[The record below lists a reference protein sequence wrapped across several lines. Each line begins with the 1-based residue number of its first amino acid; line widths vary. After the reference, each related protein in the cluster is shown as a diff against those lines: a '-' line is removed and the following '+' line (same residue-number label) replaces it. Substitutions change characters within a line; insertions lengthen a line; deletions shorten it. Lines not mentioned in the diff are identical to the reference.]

1 WKTYQTIMAVVRGV
15 TVAFTAVQ
23 TALNVVM
30 AMNPIG
36 LIVLALVGLA
46 AAFVVAWHR
55 SETFRNIVT
64 GAWEAIKS
72 AGVAVWDWLKGAF
85 DWLKDAFASVADW
98 FSDRGDDIQ
107 YVWQLIQIAL
117 RKAWIWI
124 QVNVFTPIRKGIA
137 LVKMGFDAAKDGI
150 SAAWDQVK
158 AWLKAGW
165 IWIQVHVFTPV
176 RPGIAL
182 VKMGFEAAK
191 DGIGAAWDGIKAW
204 LKSGWDWIDDHVFDP
219 FRRGIDR
226 LVGWVRTGK
235 DNIGSAWDGIKA
247 LFAAPINWVIDN
259 VWNGGI
265 ARVFNSVAEAIG
277 VGTRLPEIS
286 NINTGRSSAR
296 SRGGGSAGV
305 VARAQ
310 GGWTRPGWVLVGEE
324 GPELVN
330 FSAPGRVYTAD
341 ETEAMLAGR

>member
-124 QVNVFTPIRKGIA
+124 QVNVFTPIRQGVA

-150 SAAWDQVK
+150 
-158 AWLKAGW
+158 
-165 IWIQVHVFTPV
+165 
-176 RPGIAL
+176 
-182 VKMGFEAAK
+182 
-191 DGIGAAWDGIKAW
+191 GAAWDAIKSW

-226 LVGWVRTGK
+226 LVEWVRTGK
-235 DNIGSAWDGIKA
+235 DNIGAAWDGIKA

-259 VWNGGI
+259 VWNGG
-265 ARVFNSVAEAIG
+265 
-277 VGTRLPEIS
+277 
-286 NINTGRSSAR
+286 
-296 SRGGGSAGV
+296 
-305 VARAQ
+305 
-310 GGWTRPGWVLVGEE
+310 
-324 GPELVN
+324 
-330 FSAPGRVYTAD
+330 
-341 ETEAMLAGR
+341 

>member
-1 WKTYQTIMAVVRGV
+1 ALRNAFGWEEDEPIVGTLLAIRDAVMSIGTWITDTAIPAVVDFGQWLWSIRGWLLPIAGAVLGIVAAWKTYQTIMAVVRGV

-150 SAAWDQVK
+150 
-158 AWLKAGW
+158 
-165 IWIQVHVFTPV
+165 
-176 RPGIAL
+176 
-182 VKMGFEAAK
+182 
-191 DGIGAAWDGIKAW
+191 GAAWDAIKSW
-204 LKSGWDWIDDHVFDP
+204 LKSGWD
-219 FRRGIDR
+219 
-226 LVGWVRTGK
+226 
-235 DNIGSAWDGIKA
+235 
-247 LFAAPINWVIDN
+247 
-259 VWNGGI
+259 
-265 ARVFNSVAEAIG
+265 
-277 VGTRLPEIS
+277 
-286 NINTGRSSAR
+286 
-296 SRGGGSAGV
+296 
-305 VARAQ
+305 
-310 GGWTRPGWVLVGEE
+310 
-324 GPELVN
+324 
-330 FSAPGRVYTAD
+330 
-341 ETEAMLAGR
+341 